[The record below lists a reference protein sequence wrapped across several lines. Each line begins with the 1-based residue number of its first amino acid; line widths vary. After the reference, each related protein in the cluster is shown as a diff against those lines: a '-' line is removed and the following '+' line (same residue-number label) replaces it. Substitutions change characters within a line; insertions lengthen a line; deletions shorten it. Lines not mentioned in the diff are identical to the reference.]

1 MPDVKRT
8 SMNLD
13 RELVR
18 AAAEVLGTDGT
29 TETVHEALREVVRIR
44 LRAQLMARDFP
55 LPTFEELRRMRDDVP
70 DDEE

>member
-1 MPDVKRT
+1 VPDVKRT

-18 AAAEVLGTDGT
+18 EAAEVLGTVGT

-44 LRAQLMARDFP
+44 LRARLMASDFP
-55 LPTFEELRRMRDDVP
+55 VPTFEELRRMRDDVP
-70 DDEE
+70 DDE

>member
-18 AAAEVLGTDGT
+18 AAAEVLGTVGT

-44 LRAQLMARDFP
+44 LRTRLMESDFP
-55 LPTFEELRRMRDDVP
+55 VPTFEELRRMRDDVP
-70 DDEE
+70 EDE

>member
-18 AAAEVLGTDGT
+18 EAAEVLGTVGT

-44 LRAQLMARDFP
+44 LRARLMASDFP
-55 LPTFEELRRMRDDVP
+55 VPPFEELRRMRDDVP
-70 DDEE
+70 DDE

>member
-44 LRAQLMARDFP
+44 LRARLMESDFP
-55 LPTFEELRRMRDDVP
+55 VPTFKELRRMRDDVR
-70 DDEE
+70 DGE